1 MHGRAVPA
9 IFLVVVTIAI
19 GIAAPPRAGIAVAQP
34 AAADNQK
41 EYAGQR
47 SRAIKA
53 LSESDIA
60 ELRNGDGMGLAKAA
74 ELNSYPGPRHVL
86 DLASE
91 LRLSEAQI
99 KQVTAIRE
107 RMSVVARALGAA
119 LIERERTL
127 DQLFAEGKITL
138 ERLAAETAT
147 IGDLQA
153 RLRAAHLA
161 AHIETRGILSTEQ
174 VAQYNKLRGY
184 DEPATTQPSAPSGHS
199 GGHRH

>member
-1 MHGRAVPA
+1 MHGKAVLA
-9 IFLVVVTIAI
+9 ILLALTLATIAI
-19 GIAAPPRAGIAVAQP
+19 ALPGQP

-41 EYAGQR
+41 EYAGQQ

-74 ELNSYPGPRHVL
+74 ELNGYPGPRHVL
-86 DLASE
+86 DLANE
-91 LRLSEAQI
+91 LRLSEVQI

-107 RMSVVARALGAA
+107 RMSVVARALGTA

-174 VAQYNKLRGY
+174 AAQYNKLRGY
-184 DEPATTQPSAPSGHS
+184 GEPITTPPAASTGHS